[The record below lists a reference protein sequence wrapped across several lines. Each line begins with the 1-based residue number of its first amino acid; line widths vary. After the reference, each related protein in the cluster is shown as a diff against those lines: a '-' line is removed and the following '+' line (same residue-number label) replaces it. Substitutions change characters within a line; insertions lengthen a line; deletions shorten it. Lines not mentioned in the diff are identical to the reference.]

1 VVTVRE
7 VLNRLRWDAR
17 TEHRGVVVMVRSR
30 NGGVERVERV
40 AFSAI
45 VDILAGGVTVADG
58 TFLPYHRV
66 VAVRRGGEMLWPSE
80 ER

>member
-1 VVTVRE
+1 MVRE

-17 TEHRGVVVMVRSR
+17 TEPRGVVVLVRSR
-30 NGGVERVERV
+30 KGGVEGVEQV

-66 VAVRRGGEMLWPSE
+66 VAVQRGEEILWPSD